1 MKPSKKATAKI
12 VAHAQ
17 KLDPTLTKNTSYLE
31 AWVVMAEHYGLC
43 GSILSNCPRNG
54 DNTTFGLYK
63 QSQDPDDNILIHMF
77 EWSNAEVFEAGDW
90 NWTIIC
96 KDVIE
101 FVMKNRLYTDKN
113 IKKFLKK
120 QPEVKDKDE
129 DSKILRSNAVS
140 EGSKIL
146 RSNKPKSTKVHKSIT
161 EDKIT
166 VRSKKNN
173 EKSHVSK
180 SESIVPNKEELK
192 MKKKQLYYKIRFG
205 EKKGRDMTAERA
217 EYDRI
222 ADLLKA

>member
-1 MKPSKKATAKI
+1 
-12 VAHAQ
+12 
-17 KLDPTLTKNTSYLE
+17 
-31 AWVVMAEHYGLC
+31 MAEHYGLC

-63 QSQDPDDNILIHMF
+63 QSQDPDDSILIHMF
-77 EWSNAEVFEAGDW
+77 EWPNAEVFEAGDW

-120 QPEVKDKDE
+120 RPEAKDKDE
-129 DSKILRSNAVS
+129 DP
-140 EGSKIL
+140 KIL
-146 RSNKPKSTKVHKSIT
+146 RSNKPKSTEVHKSIT

-180 SESIVPNKEELK
+180 PESIVPNKEELK

-222 ADLLKA
+222 VSLLKA